1 MIKKYSLVLIAFLYS
16 FFYGFAQTTLSSG
29 DIAITGF
36 NSSNPD
42 QFTFVLL
49 TDVAAT
55 TQIKFTDKGWLT
67 SGSIRSNEGTL
78 IWNASTVISC
88 GTEITVTDN
97 APFNASIGSITDS
110 SGFALSSSYIAK
122 VELSNGIVITKK
134 SVKRK

>member
-1 MIKKYSLVLIAFLYS
+1 MIKKYSLVLIAFLCS
-16 FFYGFAQTTLSSG
+16 FFYGFAQKTISSG

-49 TDVAAT
+49 TDVVAT

-78 IWNASTVISC
+78 IWNASTDISC
-88 GTEITVTDN
+88 GTEN
-97 APFNASIGSITDS
+97 R
-110 SGFALSSSYIAK
+110 Y
-122 VELSNGIVITKK
+122 
-134 SVKRK
+134 R